1 MIHTNTPDGY
11 ANWLRDFCDT
21 NGMPASHV
29 LRELEARIRTPER
42 IACELSE
49 TRKALTNLVD
59 CIENDGLTHSDRC
72 DCDWCNAYRTAAKL
86 VNRTEST

>member
-1 MIHTNTPDGY
+1 MIHTNTPDHY

-42 IACELSE
+42 IACELAE

-59 CIENDGLTHSDRC
+59 CIENDGLTHSDQC
-72 DCDWCNAYRTAAKL
+72 FCEFCECVSTAKKL
-86 VNRTEST
+86 VNRKESP